1 MEKNR
6 MNLAEAMV
14 GVSKVG
20 EEPKQ
25 QSGQG
30 FGEVVA
36 MFKSIEAKLDTLI
49 GGEKKEIDEEKVS

>member
-14 GVSKVG
+14 GVSKGG

-36 MFKSIEAKLDTLI
+36 MLKSIESKLDTLI
-49 GGEKKEIDEEKVS
+49 GGEKKEMVDEKGS